1 MKKMLKGIFLG
12 LVAQFI
18 FALGLV
24 FIKQA
29 SFTESQNLLKS
40 SLVLMFAGLISVLIV
55 AYLFWS
61 KPENF
66 SVLNTN
72 NTLYLVVGA
81 LFLFIIGDYLYIRGM
96 SESNATAV
104 ALTAIAFPLF
114 ALLIE
119 YAELKFFG
127 KTIPSLKM
135 QHIIGFF
142 SLVAGYTLISME

>member
-1 MKKMLKGIFLG
+1 MVKGILFG
-12 LVAQFI
+12 LSAQFI
-18 FALGLV
+18 FAFGLV
-24 FIKQA
+24 LIKQA
-29 SFTESQNLLKS
+29 SFGENQNLLKS
-40 SLVLMFAGLISVLIV
+40 SLVLMLAGLISVLIV

-61 KPENF
+61 KPENL
-66 SVLNTN
+66 SILNIN
-72 NTLYLVVGA
+72 NTLYLVFGA
-81 LFLFIIGDYLYIRGM
+81 LFLYLIGDYLYIRGM

-119 YAELKFFG
+119 YIELKFFG
-127 KTIPSLKM
+127 KTIPSLKI